1 MLSRKRPT
9 PYELTEVEAADTP
22 EARTAT
28 RTWDSPVGRATALS
42 LPDAHVAIM
51 LRNIARA

>member
-1 MLSRKRPT
+1 M
-9 PYELTEVEAADTP
+9 EAADTP